1 VVRFATFLSQ
11 EVGCN
16 LRFFRAKNRLHNF
29 SIGDAIKVR
38 VPTKDEDQL
47 PISSSKP
54 PEFAPEQ
61 EQLFREVLT
70 LLNESGV
77 PYVISGAFA
86 LREHTG
92 ICRDT
97 KDLDVFLPPENVG
110 EAMDFLRGNGFEC
123 EVADPVWL
131 AKAHRGDFFVD
142 LITGMSTGTI
152 TVDQSWIERATPAE
166 VFGIPVK
173 VLGPEELI
181 ASKLFVTRRE
191 RFDGADIAHVF
202 YATYGKLDW
211 GWLMQLVGEH
221 WKVLFWQLVL
231 FQYSYPAQTNYIP
244 RAIWDDLL
252 GRFQQEIENPDPNA
266 QFRGSLIDPRMFAI
280 DVNEWGMAD
289 LHEEYR
295 EKREPKL
302 PQVCENPAA

>member
-1 VVRFATFLSQ
+1 M
-11 EVGCN
+11 
-16 LRFFRAKNRLHNF
+16 
-29 SIGDAIKVR
+29 
-38 VPTKDEDQL
+38 PTKDEEQL

-97 KDLDVFLPPENVG
+97 KDLDVFMAPEDVG
-110 EAMDFLRGNGFEC
+110 TAMEFLQRNGFEC

-142 LITGMSTGTI
+142 LITGMSTGTV
-152 TVDQSWIERATPAE
+152 TVNRIWVERATPSE
-166 VFGIPVK
+166 VFGVPVK

-191 RFDGADIAHVF
+191 RFDGADIAHVIF
-202 YATYGKLDW
+202 GTKGRLDW
-211 GWLMQLVGEH
+211 PWLMELVGEH
-221 WKVLFWQLVL
+221 WKMLLWTLVL
-231 FQYSYPAQTNYIP
+231 FQYCYPAQTDYVP
-244 RAIWDDLL
+244 RTVWDDLL
-252 GRFQQEIENPDPNA
+252 SRFRSEIANPDPNA
-266 QFRGSLIDPRMFAI
+266 RFRGSLIDPRMFAI

-295 EKREPKL
+295 QAREPKL
-302 PQVCENPAA
+302 PNLCENPAA

>member
-1 VVRFATFLSQ
+1 M
-11 EVGCN
+11 
-16 LRFFRAKNRLHNF
+16 
-29 SIGDAIKVR
+29 R

-70 LLNESGV
+70 LLNQSGV
-77 PYVISGAFA
+77 PYVVSGAFA

-92 ICRDT
+92 ICRNT
-97 KDLDVFLPPENVG
+97 KDLDIFLPAERVE
-110 EAMDFLRGNGFEC
+110 EAMRFLREEGFEC

-152 TVDQSWIERATPAE
+152 TVDQSWVDRGSRSEL
-166 VFGIPVK
+166 FGVPVK

-191 RFDGADIAHVF
+191 RFDGADIAHVI
-202 YATYGKLDW
+202 YGTHGKLDW
-211 GWLMQLVGEH
+211 ERLYELVGEH
-221 WKVLFWQLVL
+221 WHILFWALVL
-231 FQYSYPAQTNYIP
+231 YQYAYPAQTDYVPQRVWN
-244 RAIWDDLL
+244 DLL
-252 GRFQQEIENPDPNA
+252 GRFRESIANPDPKA
-266 QFRGSLIDPRMFAI
+266 EFRGSLIDPRMFAI
-280 DVNEWGMAD
+280 DVDEWGMAD
-289 LHEEYR
+289 LHERYR
-295 EKREPKL
+295 DAREPKL
-302 PQVCENPAA
+302 PTVCENPAA

>member
-1 VVRFATFLSQ
+1 M
-11 EVGCN
+11 
-16 LRFFRAKNRLHNF
+16 
-29 SIGDAIKVR
+29 R
-38 VPTKDEDQL
+38 VPTKDEDKL

-61 EQLFREVLT
+61 EQLFREVLA
-70 LLNESGV
+70 LLNEAGV

-97 KDLDVFLPPENVG
+97 KDLDVFLPAEAVG
-110 EAMDFLRGNGFEC
+110 HAMQALQQKGFEC

-152 TVDQSWIERATPAE
+152 TVDQSWIDRGSRSEL
-166 VFGIPVK
+166 FGLPVK

-191 RFDGADIAHVF
+191 RFDGADIAHVV
-202 YATYGKLDW
+202 YGTHGKLDW
-211 GWLMQLVGEH
+211 ERLYELVGEH
-221 WKVLFWQLVL
+221 WQVLFWALVL
-231 FQYSYPAQTNYIP
+231 FQYAYPAQTSYVP
-244 RAIWDDLL
+244 RRVWDDLM
-252 GRFQQEIENPDPNA
+252 GRFREQVENPDLKA
-266 QFRGSLIDPRMFAI
+266 EFRGSLIDPRMFAI
-280 DVNEWGMAD
+280 DVDEWGMAD
-289 LHEEYR
+289 LHERYR
-295 EKREPKL
+295 QAREPKL
-302 PQVCENPAA
+302 PNLCEGKDGPKVAELSPSELPKSA